1 MEQSFI
7 GYVEAIYFENP
18 TNLYKVIRVV
28 VEEDSQGLFPD
39 KVAICTGQFPSLHFE
54 TSYQFQ
60 GELTVHPR
68 YGEQFAVQHVAQVAP
83 TSDSGLIEFLSGPHF
98 PGIGKTLA
106 KRIVECFSERT
117 LDVILNTPEELKQVR
132 GLTSDKRETLHH
144 LLVEHR
150 GTERIYLQL
159 AEWGFGAKISEKIVQ
174 QLRERVLE
182 QIEENPYILV
192 HEVQGVGFAKADQL
206 AEHLGINP
214 DAHIRLM
221 AGLVTSVNEWCNRSG
236 DTYVA
241 VPTLFQMT
249 QQLLERSRR
258 FMVTE
263 AMLETALQGALQQKL
278 LFALDEGIMVP
289 SLYFAETGI
298 AKRLQ
303 QYLKYEAVER
313 FSSEVIHE
321 KLEEVSEITGIT
333 YDEAQ
338 RQAMLLAMQSPLSI
352 ITGGPGTGKTTL
364 VRGLLVL
371 HRLLH
376 EYDEPNPQQPY
387 ESTPVLL
394 AAPTGRAAKRMQEM
408 TNIPASTIHRL
419 IGYTRESSVSEFEP
433 LTLDGQLLIVDE
445 MSMVDTWLMHW
456 LCQAIPEQMQVILVG
471 DKDQLPSVGPGRVF
485 ADLIQSE
492 TIPTIELTTIY
503 RQADDSSIVHLAHD
517 IRQGR
522 LPADL
527 LQKQV
532 DRSFISCGT
541 QQVTQVVQQIVSKAQ
556 ERGYDETT
564 LQVLA
569 PMYKGLAGIN
579 ALNVALQNLFNP
591 KTRGKAEL
599 QYFDQIFREGD
610 KVLQL
615 VNNADEGVYNGD
627 IGKII
632 AIYNKETSANG
643 IDEVIVSFDE
653 DKELTY
659 KKSDLEQLTL
669 AYCCSVHKSQG
680 SEYPLVILPLVEAYH
695 RMLRKDLVYTAVT
708 RAKSSL
714 VLLGNP
720 QSFVQAVQH
729 AQEQRRTNLMDLLS
743 VALPLQKQHVVPQVE
758 AHAIAQDILP
768 TMNVV
773 SKMDIANDNGD
784 ISGNEDMTV
793 SNGGLEVDSVEQS
806 NEFLEKTY
814 QLLEDN
820 LMTIDPMIGME
831 GISPYDFM

>member
-7 GYVEAIYFENP
+7 GYLEAIYFENP
-18 TNLYKVIRVV
+18 ANLYKVIRVI
-28 VEEDSQGLFPD
+28 VEEDEESLFPD
-39 KVAICTGQFPSLHFE
+39 KVAICTGQIPSLHFE
-54 TSYQFQ
+54 TPYRFQ
-60 GELTVHPR
+60 GALTVHPR
-68 YGEQFAVQHVAQVAP
+68 YGEQFAVQQVTQVAP
-83 TSDSGLIEFLSGPHF
+83 TTDSGLIEFLSGPHF

-117 LDVILNTPEELKQVR
+117 LDVILNSPDELKQVR
-132 GLTSDKRETLHH
+132 GLTSDKRETLHQ

-150 GTERIYLQL
+150 GTERVYLQL
-159 AEWGFGAKISEKIVQ
+159 AEWGFSAKISEKIVQ
-174 QLRERVLE
+174 QLRDRILE
-182 QIEENPYILV
+182 QVEENPYILV

-206 AEHLGINP
+206 AERLGIDP
-214 DAHIRLM
+214 DAQVRLM
-221 AGLVTSVNEWCNRSG
+221 AGLVTAVTDWCNRSG
-236 DTYVA
+236 DTYIEKA
-241 VPTLFQMT
+241 PLFEYT

-263 AMLETALQGALQQKL
+263 AMLEAALATALNQEL
-278 LFALDEGIMVP
+278 LFALDDGMMIP
-289 SLYFAETGI
+289 SLYFAEMGI
-298 AKRLQ
+298 AKNIQ
-303 QYLKYEAVER
+303 HYLKYEAVDR
-313 FSSEVIHE
+313 FSDELIEE
-321 KLEEVSEITGIT
+321 KLAEVSQLTGIA
-333 YDEAQ
+333 YDQAQ
-338 RQAMLLAMQSPLSI
+338 RQAMKLAMQSPLSI

-364 VRGLLVL
+364 VSGLLVL

-376 EYDEPNPQQPY
+376 EYEEPDPKQPY

-433 LTLDGQLLIVDE
+433 LTLDGRLLIVDE

-456 LCQAIPEQMQVILVG
+456 LWQAVPEHMQVILVG

-485 ADLIQSE
+485 GDLIQSG

-517 IRQGR
+517 IRQGK
-522 LPADL
+522 LPFDL
-527 LQKQV
+527 MQKQS
-532 DRSFISCGT
+532 DRSFIPCGT
-541 QQVTQVVQQIVSKAQ
+541 QQVVQVVQQIVEKAQ
-556 ERGYDETT
+556 ARGYDETT

-569 PMYKGLAGIN
+569 PMYKGAAGIN
-579 ALNVALQNLFNP
+579 ALNAALQNLFNP
-591 KTRGKAEL
+591 KKRGKAEI
-599 QYFDQIFREGD
+599 QYFDQVFREGD

-627 IGKII
+627 IGKIS

-659 KKSDLEQLTL
+659 KKGDLEQLTL

-720 QSFVQAVQH
+720 QSLVQAVQRD
-729 AQEQRRTNLMDLLS
+729 QEQRRTNLVDLIS
-743 VALPLQKQHVVPQVE
+743 VALPTKISTVLSDGVSTVVKTRKYDTVE
-758 AHAIAQDILP
+758 
-768 TMNVV
+768 
-773 SKMDIANDNGD
+773 
-784 ISGNEDMTV
+784 MTV
-793 SNGGLEVDSVEQS
+793 TPTPNLVIKEVAPMEEALPMRLSEETMMD
-806 NEFLEKTY
+806 
-814 QLLEDN
+814 
-820 LMTIDPMIGME
+820 IDPMIGME
-831 GISPYDFM
+831 GLSPYDFM